1 MKFGL
6 YIRNAREKMGWT
18 QPEAAEK
25 IGIEQSY
32 LSKLETGKSFPSE
45 DIFSSLID
53 AYSIDVSDMSETLGS
68 DELERLKEISAVRK
82 VVLNKRSVQV
92 SDFRRWLIMGLTFM
106 MLGGACIGVSIV
118 EINEQQYHYRSMGLL
133 LKGESLDAYDIVL
146 RASLLAPHQEAE
158 KKAFFKRKS
167 IMTDRIDEVTRISS
181 STRGSGYVETVEG
194 GKRYF
199 HLHTSREVQKYKE
212 KRWFIVPG
220 IMFLVGSFGCF
231 LIGFRWK

>member
-45 DIFSSLID
+45 EIFSSLID
-53 AYSIDVSDMSETLGS
+53 TYRINVSDMSETLGS

-82 VVLNKRSVQV
+82 IVLNKRSVQV

-118 EINEQQYHYRSMGLL
+118 EINEQQYHYRSMGVL
-133 LKGESLDAYDIVL
+133 LKGESLDAFDIVKETLGYTTTEGIAEKKFLERQLMMTNRIAQIDIVL
-146 RASLLAPHQEAE
+146 PTSRGAGYIE
-158 KKAFFKRKS
+158 
-167 IMTDRIDEVTRISS
+167 EVTD
-181 STRGSGYVETVEG
+181 

-199 HLHTSREVQKYKE
+199 KTFLDREVQHHN
-212 KRWFIVPG
+212 RWFIVPG
-220 IMFLVGSFGCF
+220 LMFLLGSFGCF